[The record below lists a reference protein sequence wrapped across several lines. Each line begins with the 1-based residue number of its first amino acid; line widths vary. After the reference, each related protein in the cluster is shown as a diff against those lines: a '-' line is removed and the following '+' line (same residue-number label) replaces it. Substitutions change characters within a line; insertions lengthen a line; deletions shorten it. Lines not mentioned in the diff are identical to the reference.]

1 MTVGRWAAVTAA
13 AVTLA
18 GTALATATAAQ
29 AQEEPT
35 YRCAVVESYA
45 GDPRAVGEDCV
56 ALYGAPERG
65 AVYGAFRI
73 EGVFDG
79 GTVRCQIPPGIPDP
93 YFVTGIASLP
103 KRVEGRFCLHVE

>member
-1 MTVGRWAAVTAA
+1 MTARRWAAATAA

-35 YRCAVVESYA
+35 YRCAVVWSTA
-45 GDPRAVGEDCV
+45 GNPRAEGEDCT
-56 ALYGAPERG
+56 ALNGAPERG
-65 AVYGAFRI
+65 PIYGAFRI
-73 EGVFDG
+73 EGIFDG

-103 KRVEGRFCLHVE
+103 SRVEGRLCLHVE